1 MQELVFQPT
10 LPSRGVT
17 DSLSVSRLLL
27 AEFQPTLPSRGVTAT
42 FNKFLFHILCRI
54 DNYLSNDP
62 TCFQLFCALFSV
74 RISREFYEYL
84 LFALE
89 IYCADAALRCLGRT
103 P

>member
-1 MQELVFQPT
+1 MKKYFTIALVLLT
-10 LPSRGVT
+10 ISIAISASGVQ
-17 DSLSVSRLLL
+17 
-27 AEFQPTLPSRGVTAT
+27 A
-42 FNKFLFHILCRI
+42 
-54 DNYLSNDP
+54 YLP